1 MVAVFI
7 TGTDTGCGKTY
18 VSEFLLGGVS
28 GLGMKATGMK
38 PIATGIDELTGE
50 NEDVCRLM
58 AASHPGA
65 RPDQINQYC
74 FKEPCSPNIAA
85 ALNNAEIKISNILES
100 FANLRS
106 GYEFVVVEGV
116 GGWEVPIG
124 DELTVADLAAALNIP
139 VILVVGMK
147 LGCINHAILTA
158 GAMQKSGVQILGW
171 IANFYDSELESPD
184 EVLSTLTRR
193 IDFPLLQ
200 KLSKGGI
207 TDSATQLA
215 LAVLDDLGENIC
227 F

>member
-1 MVAVFI
+1 M
-7 TGTDTGCGKTY
+7 
-18 VSEFLLGGVS
+18 
-28 GLGMKATGMK
+28 
-38 PIATGIDELTGE
+38 
-50 NEDVCRLM
+50 
-58 AASHPGA
+58 
-65 RPDQINQYC
+65 
-74 FKEPCSPNIAA
+74 
-85 ALNNAEIKISNILES
+85 
-100 FANLRS
+100 RS